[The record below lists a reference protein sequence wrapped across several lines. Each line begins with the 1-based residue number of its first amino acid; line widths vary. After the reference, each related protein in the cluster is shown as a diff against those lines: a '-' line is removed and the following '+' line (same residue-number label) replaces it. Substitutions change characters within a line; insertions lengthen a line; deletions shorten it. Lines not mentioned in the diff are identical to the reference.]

1 MEIEETTVGG
11 VLVLAVSGRIDTETA
26 PALHAR
32 LAERVA
38 SDPRDVLL
46 DFCDVIYVS
55 SSGLRVLMMTAKA
68 LRVQQRRLVIAAVHE
83 IVFQVFEING
93 FATLLSFAP
102 TRAAG
107 LAMLGEPAG

>member
-11 VLVLAVSGRIDTETA
+11 ALVLAIAGRIDTETA
-26 PALHAR
+26 PELHAR
-32 LAERVA
+32 LSERLA

-46 DFCDVIYVS
+46 DLSDVIYVS

-68 LRVQQRRLVIAAVHE
+68 LREQHRRLVIAAVHE

-93 FATLLSFAP
+93 FATLLTFAP

-107 LAMLGEPAG
+107 LAMLREPAD